1 MVHIGAGGDTAIGAA
16 TDILTLGS
24 TIHGTMEVF
33 MTHGITAATTDITA
47 GTAHITAIISITDGT
62 THTTTIMDMAQVI

>member
-33 MTHGITAATTDITA
+33 ITHGITA
-47 GTAHITAIISITDGT
+47 GTAHITAIISITGGT